1 MTSSKFALLAI
12 FSTLCINCNMLVA
25 GEIFPLGA
33 SSPFGIQDTLLSQT
47 FPSENDLSNFIAA
60 EFDITENIE
69 QENKQKID
77 SLYQVLNKD
86 KKILIAKKDLI
97 DFLGYSIA
105 APVAKEVASQT
116 VSIDSKSKE
125 YRLELEAMEGDFFK
139 LNYSVIKGLI
149 QSIGSAAFVDVL
161 LNEVSVARS
170 LAKKR
175 GKFVELEFVAPTSG
189 KVEIVIRNVGP
200 LPEEGNLQV
209 FVTPR
214 KERINLKEIRNKV
227 LVKKM
232 EETVVQDTIFQTIID
247 QQVVLAQRANLKG
260 SSFFQQKIDFSSD
273 QEVLGFSVFFYPFSE
288 KENLQV
294 FRRETYREDPL
305 EDFSS
310 KELIGKSFTYL
321 PEYSIPFLTYAL
333 TDDNSNVLWSNN
345 LDSYLTSWGISLNS
359 KRNYAFFKAKENM
372 VNTSILVRF
381 LNTSEFYE
389 QDFGLKIVTLSVKR
403 FKIMQELDVEEFE
416 ETILLSLL

>member
-1 MTSSKFALLAI
+1 MTSSKFALLFI
-12 FSTLCINCNMLVA
+12 FSIFTCNCSALVA
-25 GEIFPLGA
+25 GEMHRESLFPL
-33 SSPFGIQDTLLSQT
+33 SIQDTLLSQT
-47 FPSENDLSNFIAA
+47 FLSENDFSYFIAS
-60 EFDITENIE
+60 EFGVTENIE
-69 QENKQKID
+69 QENKQRID

-86 KKILIAKKDLI
+86 KKILIPKKDLI

-105 APVAKEVASQT
+105 DPVAKEVASQT

-125 YRLELEAMEGDFFK
+125 YRLELEALEGDFFK
-139 LNYSVIKGLI
+139 LNYSVIQGFI

-175 GKFVELEFVAPTSG
+175 GKFVALEFVAATSG

-214 KERINLKEIRNKV
+214 KERINLKEIRNKI
-227 LVKKM
+227 LVKKK

-247 QQVVLAQRANLKG
+247 QQVVLAQSANLKG

-288 KENLQV
+288 KEKLQI
-294 FRRETYREDPL
+294 FRREIYREDPL
-305 EDFSS
+305 EDFST
-310 KELIGKSFTYL
+310 KELVGRSFTYL
-321 PEYSIPFLTYAL
+321 PEYSIPFLTYTV

-345 LDSYLTSWGISLNS
+345 LDSYPTSWGISPNS
-359 KRNYAFFKAKENM
+359 KRNYAFFKAKDNM
-372 VNTSILVRF
+372 ANTSILLRF
-381 LNTSEFYE
+381 LNSSELYDL
-389 QDFGLKIVTLSVKR
+389 DFGLKIVTLSVKR
-403 FKIMQELDVEEFE
+403 FKVMQELDVEEFE

>member
-1 MTSSKFALLAI
+1 MKFSKFALLAI
-12 FSTLCINCNMLVA
+12 FSTFCLHCNLLVA

-33 SSPFGIQDTLLSQT
+33 SSPFVLQDTVLSQT
-47 FPSENDLSNFIAA
+47 FQSENDFSYFIAS
-60 EFDITENIE
+60 EFGITENIE

-86 KKILIAKKDLI
+86 KKILIPKKDLI
-97 DFLGYSIA
+97 DFLGYTIA

-116 VSIDSKSKE
+116 VSIDSKNKE
-125 YRLELEAMEGDFFK
+125 YRLELDAMEGDFFK
-139 LNYSVIKGLI
+139 LNYSVIKGFI

-175 GKFVELEFVAPTSG
+175 GKFVELEFVARTSG

-214 KERINLKEIRNKV
+214 KELINLKKIKNKV
-227 LVKKM
+227 LVKKL

-247 QQVVLAQRANLKG
+247 QQVVLAQSANLKG

-273 QEVLGFSVFFYPFSE
+273 QEVLGFSVFFYPFLE

-294 FRRETYREDPL
+294 FRRETFREDPL

-310 KELIGKSFTYL
+310 KELVGRSFTYL
-321 PEYSIPFLTYAL
+321 PEYSIPFLTYSL
-333 TDDNSNVLWSNN
+333 SDDNSNVLWSNN
-345 LDSYLTSWGISLNS
+345 LDSYLTSWGISPNS
-359 KRNYAFFKAKENM
+359 KRNYAFFKAKDNM
-372 VNTSILVRF
+372 ANTFILVRF

-389 QDFGLKIVTLSVKR
+389 QNFGLKIVTLSVKK
-403 FKIMQELDVEEFE
+403 FKITQELDVEEFE

>member
-12 FSTLCINCNMLVA
+12 FSTFCINCSMLVA
-25 GEIFPLGA
+25 GEIIPLGA
-33 SSPFGIQDTLLSQT
+33 SFPFGIQDTLLSQT
-47 FPSENDLSNFIAA
+47 FPSENDFSNFIAA
-60 EFDITENIE
+60 EFNITENIE

-77 SLYQVLNKD
+77 SLYQVLTKD

-175 GKFVELEFVAPTSG
+175 GKFVELEFVAPKSG

-214 KERINLKEIRNKV
+214 KERINLKKIRNKV
-227 LVKKM
+227 LVKKL

-247 QQVVLAQRANLKG
+247 QQVVLTQSANLKG
-260 SSFFQQKIDFSSD
+260 NSFFQQKIDFSSD
-273 QEVLGFSVFFYPFSE
+273 QEVLGFSVFFYPFLE
-288 KENLQV
+288 KENLQI

-345 LDSYLTSWGISLNS
+345 LDSYLTSWGISPNS

-381 LNTSEFYE
+381 LNTSELYE
-389 QDFGLKIVTLSVKR
+389 QDFGLKIVTLSIKR

>member
-1 MTSSKFALLAI
+1 MTSSKFALLFI
-12 FSTLCINCNMLVA
+12 FSIFTCNCSALVA
-25 GEIFPLGA
+25 GEMHRESLFPL
-33 SSPFGIQDTLLSQT
+33 SIQDTLLSQT
-47 FPSENDLSNFIAA
+47 FLSENDFSYFIAS
-60 EFDITENIE
+60 EFGVTENIE
-69 QENKQKID
+69 QENKQRID

-86 KKILIAKKDLI
+86 KKILIPKKDLI

-105 APVAKEVASQT
+105 DPVAKEVASQT

-125 YRLELEAMEGDFFK
+125 YRLELEALEGDFFK
-139 LNYSVIKGLI
+139 LNYSVIQGFI

-175 GKFVELEFVAPTSG
+175 GKFVALEFVAATSG

-214 KERINLKEIRNKV
+214 KERINLKEIRNKI
-227 LVKKM
+227 LVKKK

-247 QQVVLAQRANLKG
+247 QQVVLTQSANLKG

-288 KENLQV
+288 KEKLQI
-294 FRRETYREDPL
+294 FRREIYREDPL
-305 EDFSS
+305 EDFST
-310 KELIGKSFTYL
+310 KELVGRSFTYL
-321 PEYSIPFLTYAL
+321 PEYSIPFLTYTV

-345 LDSYLTSWGISLNS
+345 LDSYPTSWGISPNS
-359 KRNYAFFKAKENM
+359 KRNYAFFKAKDNM
-372 VNTSILVRF
+372 ANTSILVRF
-381 LNTSEFYE
+381 LNSSELYDL
-389 QDFGLKIVTLSVKR
+389 DFGLKIVTLSVKR
-403 FKIMQELDVEEFE
+403 FKVMQELDVEEFE

>member
-1 MTSSKFALLAI
+1 MISSKSTLLAI
-12 FSTLCINCNMLVA
+12 FSTFCFNCSVLVA

-33 SSPFGIQDTLLSQT
+33 SSTFGIQDTVLSKT
-47 FPSENDLSNFIAA
+47 FQSENDFSFYIAD
-60 EFDITENIE
+60 EFGITENIV

-86 KKILIAKKDLI
+86 KKILIPKKDLI
-97 DFLGYSIA
+97 DFLGYSLA
-105 APVAKEVASQT
+105 DPVAKEVASQT

-125 YRLELEAMEGDFFK
+125 YRLELDAMEGDLFK
-139 LNYSVIKGLI
+139 LNYSVIKGII
-149 QSIGSAAFVDVL
+149 QSIGPAAFVDVL

-170 LAKKR
+170 LTKKR

-227 LVKKM
+227 LVKKL

-247 QQVVLAQRANLKG
+247 QQVVLAQSANLKG

-310 KELIGKSFTYL
+310 KELIGRSFTYL

-333 TDDNSNVLWSNN
+333 SDDNSNVLWSNN
-345 LDSYLTSWGISLNS
+345 LEPYLTSWGISPNS
-359 KRNYAFFKAKENM
+359 KRNYAFFKAKDNM
-372 VNTSILVRF
+372 ANTSILVRF
-381 LNTSEFYE
+381 LNSSELYDL
-389 QDFGLKIVTLSVKR
+389 DFGLKIITLSVKR

>member
-1 MTSSKFALLAI
+1 MISSKFALLVI
-12 FSTLCINCNMLVA
+12 FSTFCFNCNVLMA
-25 GEIFPLGA
+25 GEILPQGA
-33 SSPFGIQDTLLSQT
+33 TSSLSIQDTVLSQT
-47 FPSENDLSNFIAA
+47 FQSEIDFSYFIAN
-60 EFDITENIE
+60 EFGITENIE
-69 QENKQKID
+69 QENKQRID

-86 KKILIAKKDLI
+86 KKILIPKKDLI
-97 DFLGYSIA
+97 DFLGYTLE

-125 YRLELEAMEGDFFK
+125 FRLELEAMEGDFFR

-149 QSIGSAAFVDVL
+149 QSIGPAAMVDVL

-175 GKFVELEFVAPTSG
+175 GKFVELEFEALTSG
-189 KVEIVIRNVGP
+189 KLEIVIRNVGP

-310 KELIGKSFTYL
+310 KELVGKSFTYL
-321 PEYSIPFLTYAL
+321 PEYSIPFLTYTI
-333 TDDNSNVLWSNN
+333 TDNNSNVLWSNN
-345 LDSYLTSWGISLNS
+345 LDSYLKSWGISPNS
-359 KRNYAFFKAKENM
+359 KGNYAFFRAKENM
-372 VNTSILVRF
+372 ANTAILVRF
-381 LNTSEFYE
+381 LNSSELYDL
-389 QDFGLKIVTLSVKR
+389 DFGLKIVTLSVKR

>member
-1 MTSSKFALLAI
+1 MKSSKFAPLAI
-12 FSTLCINCNMLVA
+12 FYTLCFYCNVVAA
-25 GEIFPLGA
+25 GEIFPLTT
-33 SSPFGIQDTLLSQT
+33 SYPFGIQDTLLSQT
-47 FPSENDLSNFIAA
+47 FQSENDFSYFIAG
-60 EFDITENIE
+60 EFGITENIE

-86 KKILIAKKDLI
+86 KKILIPKKDLI

-105 APVAKEVASQT
+105 APVTKEVASQT

-125 YRLELEAMEGDFFK
+125 YRLELDALEGDFFK
-139 LNYSVIKGLI
+139 LNYSVINGII

-175 GKFVELEFVAPTSG
+175 GKFVELEFFAPTSG

-214 KERINLKEIRNKV
+214 KERINLKEIKNKV
-227 LVKKM
+227 LVKKK
-232 EETVVQDTIFQTIID
+232 EEIVVQDTIFQTIID
-247 QQVVLAQRANLKG
+247 QQVVLAQSANLKG
-260 SSFFQQKIDFSSD
+260 SSFFQQKIEFSSD

-288 KENLQV
+288 KEKLQI

-310 KELIGKSFTYL
+310 KELVGRSFTYL
-321 PEYSIPFLTYAL
+321 PEYSIPFLTYTV

-345 LDSYLTSWGISLNS
+345 SDSYLTNWGISPNS
-359 KRNYAFFKAKENM
+359 KRNYAFFRAKDNM
-372 VNTSILVRF
+372 ANTSILLRF
-381 LNTSEFYE
+381 LNSSELYDL
-389 QDFGLKIVTLSVKR
+389 DFGLKIVTLSVKR

>member
-1 MTSSKFALLAI
+1 MTSSKFALLFI
-12 FSTLCINCNMLVA
+12 FSIFTCNCSALVA
-25 GEIFPLGA
+25 GEMHRESLFPL
-33 SSPFGIQDTLLSQT
+33 SIQDTLLSQT
-47 FPSENDLSNFIAA
+47 FLSENDFSYFIAS
-60 EFDITENIE
+60 EFGVTENIE
-69 QENKQKID
+69 QENKQRID

-86 KKILIAKKDLI
+86 KKILISKKDLI

-105 APVAKEVASQT
+105 DPVAKEVASQT

-125 YRLELEAMEGDFFK
+125 YRLELEALEGDFFK
-139 LNYSVIKGLI
+139 LNYSVIQGFI

-175 GKFVELEFVAPTSG
+175 GKFVALEFVAATSG

-214 KERINLKEIRNKV
+214 KERINLKEIRNKI
-227 LVKKM
+227 LVKKK

-247 QQVVLAQRANLKG
+247 QQVVLAQSANLKG

-288 KENLQV
+288 KEKLQI
-294 FRRETYREDPL
+294 FRREIYREDPL
-305 EDFSS
+305 EDFST
-310 KELIGKSFTYL
+310 KELVGRSFTYL
-321 PEYSIPFLTYAL
+321 PEYSIPFLTYTV

-345 LDSYLTSWGISLNS
+345 LDSYPTSWGISPNS
-359 KRNYAFFKAKENM
+359 KRNYAFFKAKDNM
-372 VNTSILVRF
+372 ANTSILLRF
-381 LNTSEFYE
+381 LNSSELYDL
-389 QDFGLKIVTLSVKR
+389 DFGLKIVTLSVKR
-403 FKIMQELDVEEFE
+403 FKVMQELDVEEFE

>member
-1 MTSSKFALLAI
+1 MTSSKFALLFI
-12 FSTLCINCNMLVA
+12 FSIFTCNCSALVA
-25 GEIFPLGA
+25 GEMHRESLFPL
-33 SSPFGIQDTLLSQT
+33 SIQDTLLSQT
-47 FPSENDLSNFIAA
+47 FLSENDFSYFIAS
-60 EFDITENIE
+60 EFGVTENIE
-69 QENKQKID
+69 QENKQRID

-86 KKILIAKKDLI
+86 KKILIPKKDLI

-105 APVAKEVASQT
+105 DPVAKEVASQT

-125 YRLELEAMEGDFFK
+125 YRLELEALEGDFFK
-139 LNYSVIKGLI
+139 LNYSVIQGFI

-175 GKFVELEFVAPTSG
+175 GKFVALEFVAATSG

-214 KERINLKEIRNKV
+214 KERINLKEIRNKI
-227 LVKKM
+227 LVKKK

-247 QQVVLAQRANLKG
+247 QQVVLAQSANLKG

-288 KENLQV
+288 KEKLQI
-294 FRRETYREDPL
+294 FRREIYREDPL
-305 EDFSS
+305 EDFST
-310 KELIGKSFTYL
+310 KELVGRSFTYL
-321 PEYSIPFLTYAL
+321 PEYSIPFLTYTV
-333 TDDNSNVLWSNN
+333 TDDNSNILWSNN
-345 LDSYLTSWGISLNS
+345 LDSYPTSWGISPNS
-359 KRNYAFFKAKENM
+359 KRNYAFFKAKDNM
-372 VNTSILVRF
+372 ANTSILLRF
-381 LNTSEFYE
+381 LNSSELYDL
-389 QDFGLKIVTLSVKR
+389 DFGLKIVTLSVKR
-403 FKIMQELDVEEFE
+403 FKVMQELDVEEFE